1 MITKTD
7 ISSNSQESSCKELK
21 NLAYKTMLLNGNN
34 IIPVYEDVSN
44 NVKISNFLEKDMSA
58 NQKVIWS
65 KLDKTQKIIKLE
77 IYIQEILKKNY
88 NLNQEEIKNC
98 KNYLIRCL
106 DRKNLVKTKE
116 VVYDKDCGVIKN
128 IPNLVFETK
137 NRTFILKKD
146 DKHISTI
153 KSLPNDKKPKAKTIK
168 IHDNLN
174 NN

>member
-1 MITKTD
+1 MTTKTD
-7 ISSNSQESSCKELK
+7 ISSNQESNCKELK
-21 NLAYKTMLLNGNN
+21 NIAYKTMLLNGNDIN
-34 IIPVYEDVSN
+34 PIYEDVSN
-44 NVKISNFLEKDMSA
+44 NVKITNFLEKDMSA

-77 IYIQEILKKNY
+77 VYIQEILKKNY
-88 NLNQEEIKNC
+88 NLNEEEMKNC

-116 VVYDKDCGVIKN
+116 VIYDKDSGIIKN
-128 IPNLVFETK
+128 IPNLVFEMKT
-137 NRTFILKKD
+137 RAFILKKD

-153 KSLPNDKKPKAKTIK
+153 KSLPNEKKSKVKTIK
-168 IHDNLN
+168 IYDNLN